1 MKKLVSLGLATALT
15 LAMGVPAFAAE
26 PVMGANYADADGN
39 GVCDNIG
46 TYQNFIDEDGDG
58 ICDNTG
64 FGIGRC
70 KNGGRCVYANGDGI
84 NDNIGSG
91 NGGYF
96 ADEDGD
102 GTCDNASTRQGM
114 QKSLSNG
121 GKGRNRN

>member
-15 LAMGVPAFAAE
+15 LALGVTAFAAE
-26 PVMGANYADADGN
+26 STVGANYADADN
-39 GVCDNIG
+39 N
-46 TYQNFIDEDGDG
+46 G

-64 FGIGRC
+64 IGRG
-70 KNGGRCVYANGDGI
+70 KNGGRFVDANGDGI

-102 GTCDNASTRQGM
+102 GTCDNAGTRQGM